1 MTLDGNHVQI
11 PNATVFKAKI
21 HNYTSNPNRRIDFA
35 VGIGYED
42 STTEAQELA
51 LQVLADHP
59 AVLKDP
65 EPLVL
70 VESLGAAAVNLRVF
84 FWIDGTQ
91 YSWQKVRSSVI
102 RLVKRAFQAAEITM
116 PGEMREVVFPQGI
129 PVQGLEA
136 GRIAP
141 GRGAARQAIPP
152 PAEEPDTVST
162 DAEAGLVSEAGEIE
176 EQARQS
182 RAPEEGENL
191 LETPDDE

>member
-1 MTLDGNHVQI
+1 
-11 PNATVFKAKI
+11 
-21 HNYTSNPNRRIDFA
+21 

-102 RLVKRAFQAAEITM
+102 RLVKRAFQAAEIAM
-116 PGEMREVVFPQGI
+116 PGEMREVVFPEGI
-129 PVQGLEA
+129 PIQGLER
-136 GRIAP
+136 GRLTP
-141 GRGAARQAIPP
+141 EPGAARRAIPP